1 MSRFFLISAAIS
13 GFFAVVIGAFAAH
26 GLKKILAPELLEVAK
41 TGVQYQMYHALV
53 LLLVGLWLSYR
64 PATVSL
70 KAAGLAFILG
80 ILMFS
85 GSLYALALGAPRW
98 FGPITP
104 LGGLC
109 FLVGWLLLLITAWR
123 SQSND

>member
-1 MSRFFLISAAIS
+1 MPRIFLMIAAIS

-26 GLKKILAPELLEVAK
+26 GLKKILTPEMIDIVK
-41 TGVQYQMYHALV
+41 TGVQYQMYHSLA
-53 LLLVGLWLSYR
+53 LLLIGLWLSYK
-64 PATVSL
+64 PATSGL
-70 KAAGLAFILG
+70 KAGGLAFILG

-98 FGPITP
+98 LGPITP

-109 FLVGWLLLLITAWR
+109 FLIGWVLLLIAAWR
-123 SQSND
+123 ARPDN